1 MLIVSFIRENRDFVI
16 NRLKIKNFYDSQL
29 IHDIIANDNKRR
41 HIQAITDGKQSEL
54 NNFSREIGNL
64 IKSGHHKEAEE
75 IKNRMSG
82 LKEELRKLQQQHN
95 EIAAHLH
102 GLLVQVPNL
111 PHESVPPGKGEKDNK
126 LVRKGKY
133 TLKPGKGL
141 LPHWDLI
148 KKYDIIDF
156 DLGIKLTGAGFPV
169 YKGKGALL
177 QRALINFFLDENI
190 RAGYQ
195 EYLPP
200 LMVNEDS
207 AFGTGQLPDK
217 EGQMYTVPSDT
228 LYLIPTAEVPVTN
241 LFRDTIIPASDLPV
255 KCTSYTPCFR
265 REAGS
270 WGKDVRGLNRLH
282 QFDKVEIVQIQH
294 PERSY
299 ETFEEMA
306 SHIESMIVKLEL
318 PYRIMKLCGG
328 ELSFTSS
335 MTYDFEV
342 YAAGQQ
348 KWLEVSSLSNFESF
362 QANRLKLRFR
372 DETGKKPGLAHT
384 LNGSAIALPRV
395 VAALLENNQ
404 TPQGIEI
411 PEVLHPYTGFKIIN
425 K

>member
-1 MLIVSFIRENRDFVI
+1 MLTVSFIRENKDIVTK
-16 NRLKIKNFYDSQL
+16 RLMIKNFHDSHL
-29 IHDIIANDNKRR
+29 IDTIITHDNERRRLQANTDLK
-41 HIQAITDGKQSEL
+41 QAEL
-54 NNFSREIGNL
+54 NNFSREIGKL
-64 IKSGHHKEAEE
+64 VKSGNQKEAE
-75 IKNRMSG
+75 KVKARMIS
-82 LKEELRKLQQQHN
+82 LKEEIRSLQQRHS
-95 EIAAHLH
+95 EIVANLND
-102 GLLVQVPNL
+102 LLIQIPNL
-111 PHESVPPGKGEKDNK
+111 PHETVPSGKGEKDNL
-126 LVRKGKY
+126 LVRSGGKIPEH
-133 TLKPGKGL
+133 TKDTSA
-141 LPHWDLI
+141 HWDLI

-169 YKGKGALL
+169 YKGKGAIL
-177 QRALINFFLDENI
+177 QRALITFFLDENI

-195 EYLPP
+195 EFLPP

-241 LFRDTIIPASDLPV
+241 LFRDIIIQASDLPV

-294 PERSY
+294 PDKSY
-299 ETFEEMA
+299 ETLEEMA
-306 SHIESMIVKLEL
+306 SHIESLIRKLDL

-328 ELSFTSS
+328 DLSFTSA

-342 YAAGQQ
+342 FASGQQ
-348 KWLEVSSLSNFESF
+348 KWLEVSSVSNFESF
-362 QANRLKLRFR
+362 QANRLKLRIR
-372 DETGKKPGLAHT
+372 DDKGKKPRLAHT
-384 LNGSAIALPRV
+384 LNGSALALPRI

-404 TPQGIEI
+404 TPRGIKI
-411 PEVLHPYTGFKIIN
+411 PEVLYPYTGFEIID
-425 K
+425 